1 MFLDRHTTVM
11 ERYNLIKKKE
21 KKRRGRGT
29 PNSMAINGPSHG
41 VLWCYGYSPIDIL
54 SWLMLYAELS

>member
-1 MFLDRHTTVM
+1 MDLRHPTVI
-11 ERYNLIKKKE
+11 EGSPHPK
-21 KKRRGRGT
+21 
-29 PNSMAINGPSHG
+29 PMAINGPSHG